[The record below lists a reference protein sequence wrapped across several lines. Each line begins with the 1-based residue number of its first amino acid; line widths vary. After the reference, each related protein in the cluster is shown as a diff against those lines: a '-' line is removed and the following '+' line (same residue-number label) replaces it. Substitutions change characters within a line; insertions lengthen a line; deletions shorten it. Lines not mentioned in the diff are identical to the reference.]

1 VKVPPLLPLLTRSGT
16 CMAQTDGW
24 TYTHFYEFTRD
35 QADPIGGVLFDSG
48 GNLYGTSSKGG
59 ADRAGIAWEI
69 TP

>member
-1 VKVPPLLPLLTRSGT
+1 
-16 CMAQTDGW
+16 MAQTDGW